1 MKLPTNKY
9 KDKFHVRARRNKM
22 KTKRIMQKAILT
34 GVLGVFLMIAAN
46 GFSYCEQMKVRVI
59 VRMANVRE
67 NPSLKSDVIGR
78 VKRGTILQTDGKEGE
93 WYRVRLPLKL
103 PGYALPGYIHE
114 SIVKEVTD
122 DVPETEFESQKEL
135 IGISFPSCSVGA
147 GMGYSAFSERY
158 YGGGLRFDGS
168 FNCKLS
174 DKFGL
179 SLELLKFGA
188 SVEADPEGFSKGELS
203 IIPIQLSLQW
213 HYPLNDKISP
223 YIFGGLGYYITSFTI
238 DKGYSSFLEEDIKN
252 AFGFHFGVGMDY
264 VINIHLAF
272 TSDARFCV
280 VKTEGTWTKKA
291 ETPVSGKI
299 NDVNLNAFQFGI
311 GIKYLF

>member
-1 MKLPTNKY
+1 ME
-9 KDKFHVRARRNKM
+9 A
-22 KTKRIMQKAILT
+22 KRIMQKAILT
-34 GVLGVFLMIAAN
+34 GVLGVFLMIVTN

-78 VKRGTILQTDGKEGE
+78 VKRGTILQADGKEDE

-114 SIVKEVTD
+114 SIVKEVRD

-135 IGISFPSCSVGA
+135 IGISFPSCSMDV

-158 YGGGLRFDGS
+158 YGGGMRFECS

-179 SLELLKFGA
+179 SLELLKFEA
-188 SVEADPEGFSKGELS
+188 PVEADPGGFSKGELS
-203 IIPIQLSLQW
+203 VIPIQLSLQW
-213 HYPLNDKISP
+213 HYPVNKKISP
-223 YIFGGLGYYITSFTI
+223 YIFGGLGYYINSFTI
-238 DKGYSSFLEEDIKN
+238 DKELSEFLEEDIEN

-264 VINIHLAF
+264 VISNHLAF
-272 TSDARFCV
+272 TSDVRYSV
-280 VKTEGTWTKKA
+280 VKTEGTWTIRA
-291 ETPVSGKI
+291 ETPASGKI

>member
-22 KTKRIMQKAILT
+22 KVKRIMQKIT
-34 GVLGVFLMIAAN
+34 IVSILGVFLMIVTN

-67 NPSLKSDVIGR
+67 NPSIKSDIIGR
-78 VKRGTILQTDGKEGE
+78 VKRGTILQVDGKEGE

-114 SIVKEVTD
+114 SIVKKEKE
-122 DVPETEFESQKEL
+122 DVPETEFESQKDL
-135 IGISFPSCSVGA
+135 RGISSISWSVGA
-147 GMGYSAFSERY
+147 GMGYSAFSESY

-188 SVEADPEGFSKGELS
+188 PVEAEPKGFSKGELN
-203 IIPIQLSLQW
+203 IIPVQLSLQW
-213 HYPLNDKISP
+213 YYPLNDKISP
-223 YIFGGLGYYITSFTI
+223 YIFVGLGYYITSFTI

-264 VINIHLAF
+264 IISNHLAF
-272 TSDARFCV
+272 TSDARFSV
-280 VKTEGTWTKKA
+280 VKTEGTWTIRA

-311 GIKYLF
+311 GIRYLF